1 MADQSATPHSPTST
15 THPTSLLDPP
25 NPSLQPVQPPG
36 SILLN
41 RNDPSCLPPS
51 QLAALGILNGNNSN
65 SSSNSSGS
73 GGNRSRVASAIK
85 SSFSIKDVPSGNV
98 RMPGPPASTFNR
110 RSRGNSIG
118 AGPSTSVSGSL
129 HRSGSTS
136 TSTSSSSRSPSVQF
150 APLPHVPELERRRS
164 ITLGVAARS
173 AMLKTQGSPAANAG
187 GGGGAGRGPGGST
200 GGPRGTGGGRGKGQV
215 LMMTDQEW
223 EEYKKSIQQ
232 RNNQ

>member
-1 MADQSATPHSPTST
+1 MSTADPGMADQSATPHSPTST
-15 THPTSLLDPP
+15 THPSSLLDPP

-65 SSSNSSGS
+65 SNSSSSGS

-136 TSTSSSSRSPSVQF
+136 SSSRSPLVQF

-187 GGGGAGRGPGGST
+187 GGGGPGGIT
-200 GGPRGTGGGRGKGQV
+200 GGQRGTGGGRGKGQV